1 MTSDRSGPDDAAVA
15 TSREETGPTGPAAP
29 ANAGSTAS
37 GGSGRVFGPVAVRAR
52 AASATTASGPA
63 SARTAGG
70 AAISV
75 GIVGA
80 TGYAGGELIR
90 LLLGHPDVKLVGL
103 YGRNRDNVPIAESH
117 PHLRA
122 SGLVIDQAIPE
133 ADAIFT
139 AMPHGASAGMAAAIL
154 ARGSV
159 LLDVGPDFRL
169 HDPADYPRWYKFDH
183 PAPELLA
190 RAVYG
195 LPELH
200 RAEIRAAAEADVTV
214 IGLPGCYPTATI
226 LTLAPLARAGLI
238 GDLAVDAKS
247 GVSGA
252 GREPKPD
259 LLFSE
264 VNESVK
270 AYGLFTH
277 RHTAEMEQELQAL
290 GEKGPLASR
299 AANPGVATVDFLPHL
314 IPMTRGILASCH
326 VRPSRPVSQAELDA
340 LYDEAYRDEPF
351 VQVVPEPPSTKHV
364 LASNVCRIC
373 VKVDP
378 RSGRVLAIGAIDNL
392 VKGAAGQAV
401 QALNV
406 AFGLPETTGLEQY
419 PLAP

>member
-1 MTSDRSGPDDAAVA
+1 MTTTRPALDVAASRALGPRAFRSG
-15 TSREETGPTGPAAP
+15 R
-29 ANAGSTAS
+29 
-37 GGSGRVFGPVAVRAR
+37 GGDLI
-52 AASATTASGPA
+52 T
-63 SARTAGG
+63 
-70 AAISV
+70 V

-80 TGYAGGELIR
+80 TGYAGGELVR
-90 LLLGHPDVKLVGL
+90 LLLHHPNVRLAGL
-103 YGRNRDNVPIAESH
+103 HGRNRDNQPIAASH
-117 PHLRA
+117 PHL
-122 SGLVIDQAIPE
+122 SETGLVIDQAIPE

-139 AMPHGASAGMAAAIL
+139 ALPHGVAAGMAGEIV
-154 ARGSV
+154 ARGSA

-169 HDPADYPRWYKFDH
+169 HDPADYPSWYKFDH

-190 RAVYG
+190 EAVYG

-200 RAEIRAAAEADVTV
+200 RAEMRAAADKAATI

-238 GDLAVDAKS
+238 ADVAVDAKS

-270 AYGLFTH
+270 AYGIFNH
-277 RHTAEMEQELQAL
+277 RHTAEMEQELQEQ
-290 GEKGPLASR
+290 GERGQFGSR
-299 AANPGVATVDFLPHL
+299 DANPGVATVDFLPHL

-326 VRPSRPVSQAELDA
+326 VRPTRPVTQAEVDA
-340 LYDEAYRDEPF
+340 IYDQAYRDEPF
-351 VQVVPEPPSTKHV
+351 VQVVVDPPATKHV
-364 LASNVCRIC
+364 FGSNLCRIC
-373 VKVDP
+373 VRVDP
-378 RSGRVLAIGAIDNL
+378 RSGRVLALGVIDNL

-406 AFGLPETTGLEQY
+406 LFGLPETTGLEQY
-419 PLAP
+419 PIAP

>member
-1 MTSDRSGPDDAAVA
+1 M
-15 TSREETGPTGPAAP
+15 
-29 ANAGSTAS
+29 
-37 GGSGRVFGPVAVRAR
+37 
-52 AASATTASGPA
+52 
-63 SARTAGG
+63 
-70 AAISV
+70 ISV

-80 TGYAGGELIR
+80 TGYAGGELVR
-90 LLLGHPDVKLVGL
+90 LLLNHPRVKLAGL
-103 YGRNRDNVPIAESH
+103 YGRNRDNEPIGASH
-117 PHLRA
+117 PHLGA
-122 SGLVIDQAIPE
+122 TGLVVDKTIPK

-139 AMPHGASAGMAAAIL
+139 ALPHGVAAGMAAEIVAGG
-154 ARGSV
+154 AA

-169 HDPADYPRWYKFDH
+169 HDPADYPAWYKFDH
-183 PAPELLA
+183 PAPDLLA
-190 RAVYG
+190 GAVYG

-200 RAEIRAAAEADVTV
+200 RAEMVAAAERATTI

-238 GDLAVDAKS
+238 ADLAVDAKS

-252 GREPKPD
+252 GREPRQD

-270 AYGLFTH
+270 AYGLFNH
-277 RHTAEMEQELQAL
+277 RHTAEMEQELGQQGARGAL
-290 GEKGPLASR
+290 GSKD
-299 AANPGVATVDFLPHL
+299 ANPGVATVDFLPHL

-326 VRPSRPVSQAELDA
+326 VRTTRPVTQAELDA

-351 VQVVPEPPSTKHV
+351 VQVVADPPATKHV
-364 LASNVCRIC
+364 SGSNLCRVC

-378 RSGRVLAIGAIDNL
+378 RSGRVLAIGVIDNL

-406 AFGLPETTGLEQY
+406 LFGLPETAGLEGY
-419 PLAP
+419 PIAP

>member
-1 MTSDRSGPDDAAVA
+1 MTARPTPKYAAASPSLGPIAHRSRSGG
-15 TSREETGPTGPAAP
+15 TIT
-29 ANAGSTAS
+29 
-37 GGSGRVFGPVAVRAR
+37 
-52 AASATTASGPA
+52 
-63 SARTAGG
+63 
-70 AAISV
+70 V

-80 TGYAGGELIR
+80 TGYAGGELVR
-90 LLLGHPDVKLVGL
+90 LLLGHPNVKIAGL
-103 YGRNRDNVPIAESH
+103 HGRNRDRQPIAASH
-117 PHLRA
+117 PHLGA
-122 SGLVIDQAIPE
+122 TGLVIDQAIPE

-139 AMPHGASAGMAAAIL
+139 ALPHGVAAGMAAEIV
-154 ARGSV
+154 ARGSA

-169 HDPADYPRWYKFDH
+169 HNPADYPTWYKFDH
-183 PAPELLA
+183 PAPDLLA

-200 RAEIRAAAEADVTV
+200 RKEMRAAAESTPTI

-226 LTLAPLARAGLI
+226 LTLAPLARTGLI

-270 AYGLFTH
+270 AYGMFNH
-277 RHTAEMEQELQAL
+277 RHTAEMEQELQQQ
-290 GEKGPLASR
+290 GERGTFGCR
-299 AANPGVATVDFLPHL
+299 DANPGVATVDFLPHL

-326 VRPSRPVSQAELDA
+326 VRPTRPVTQAELDA
-340 LYDEAYRDEPF
+340 IYDETYRDEPF
-351 VQVVPEPPSTKHV
+351 VQVVTDAPSTRHV
-364 LASNVCRIC
+364 YGSNLCRIW
-373 VKVDP
+373 VRVDP
-378 RSGRVLAIGAIDNL
+378 RSGKILALGVIDNL

-406 AFGLPETTGLEQY
+406 LFGLPETTGLEQY
-419 PLAP
+419 PLNP

>member
-1 MTSDRSGPDDAAVA
+1 MTTPTTPEATPHAV
-15 TSREETGPTGPAAP
+15 PQLGPAA
-29 ANAGSTAS
+29 
-37 GGSGRVFGPVAVRAR
+37 VRAGR
-52 AASATTASGPA
+52 
-63 SARTAGG
+63 GG
-70 AAISV
+70 GTITV

-90 LLLGHPDVKLVGL
+90 LLLKHPNVKLAGL
-103 YGRNRDNVPIAESH
+103 HGRNRDNQPIATSH
-117 PHLRA
+117 PHLSD

-139 AMPHGASAGMAAAIL
+139 ALPHGVAAGMAADIA
-154 ARGSV
+154 ARGSA

-169 HDPADYPRWYKFDH
+169 HDPADYPTWYKFDH
-183 PAPELLA
+183 PAPDILA
-190 RAVYG
+190 TAVYG

-200 RAEIRAAAEADVTV
+200 RDEMRAAAGRTPTI

-252 GREPKPD
+252 GREPKVD

-270 AYGLFTH
+270 AYGVFNH
-277 RHTAEMEQELQAL
+277 RHTAEMEQELQQQGERGAL
-290 GEKGPLASR
+290 GSR
-299 AANPGVATVDFLPHL
+299 EANPGVATVDFLPHL

-326 VRPSRPVSQAELDA
+326 VRPTRPVTQAELDA
-340 LYDEAYRDEPF
+340 IYDQAYRDEPF
-351 VQVVPEPPSTKHV
+351 VQVVADPPATKHV
-364 LASNVCRIC
+364 FGSNLCRIW
-373 VKVDP
+373 VRVDP
-378 RSGRVLAIGAIDNL
+378 RSGKILALGVIDNL

-406 AFGLPETTGLEQY
+406 LFGLPETTGLEQY
-419 PLAP
+419 PIAP

>member
-1 MTSDRSGPDDAAVA
+1 MTTQSTPKDAA
-15 TSREETGPTGPAAP
+15 AAP
-29 ANAGSTAS
+29 SLGPIAHRSRP
-37 GGSGRVFGPVAVRAR
+37 GG
-52 AASATTASGPA
+52 TIT
-63 SARTAGG
+63 
-70 AAISV
+70 V

-80 TGYAGGELIR
+80 TGYAGGELVR
-90 LLLGHPDVKLVGL
+90 LLLGHPNVKIAGL
-103 YGRNRDNVPIAESH
+103 YGRNRDRQPIAASH
-117 PHLRA
+117 PHLGA
-122 SGLVIDQAIPE
+122 TGLVIDQAIPE

-139 AMPHGASAGMAAAIL
+139 ALPHGVAAGMAAEIV
-154 ARGSV
+154 ARGSA

-169 HDPADYPRWYKFDH
+169 HNPADYPSWYKFDH
-183 PAPELLA
+183 PAPDLLA

-200 RAEIRAAAEADVTV
+200 RKEMRAAAESTPTI

-238 GDLAVDAKS
+238 GDIAVDAKS

-270 AYGLFTH
+270 AYGMFNH
-277 RHTAEMEQELQAL
+277 RHTAEMEQELQQQ
-290 GEKGPLASR
+290 GERGTFGSR
-299 AANPGVATVDFLPHL
+299 DANPGVATVDFLPHL

-326 VRPSRPVSQAELDA
+326 VRPTRPVTQAELDA
-340 LYDEAYRDEPF
+340 IYDEAYRDEPF
-351 VQVVPEPPSTKHV
+351 VQVVTDAPSTRHV
-364 LASNVCRIC
+364 YGSNLCRIW
-373 VKVDP
+373 VRVDP
-378 RSGRVLAIGAIDNL
+378 RSGKILALGVIDNL

-406 AFGLPETTGLEQY
+406 LFGLPETTGLEQH
-419 PLAP
+419 PLNP